1 VRPIVSNMLI
11 ANLQSL
17 FLQISY
23 ATLVALLLLTFSPR
37 PVGAI
42 AAYLY
47 LSART
52 IARALLVL
60 CRSACSVC
68 TIAFSTA

>member
-1 VRPIVSNMLI
+1 MLI

-17 FLQISY
+17 FLQIGY

-52 IARALLVL
+52 IARAVGALSIRMFGVHNRVL
-60 CRSACSVC
+60 HRLS
-68 TIAFSTA
+68 